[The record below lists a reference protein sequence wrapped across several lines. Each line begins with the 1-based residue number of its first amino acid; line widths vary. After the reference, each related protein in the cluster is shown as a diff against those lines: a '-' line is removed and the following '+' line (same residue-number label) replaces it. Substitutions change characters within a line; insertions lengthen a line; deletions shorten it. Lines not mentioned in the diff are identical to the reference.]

1 MRLNGL
7 ENNHRLQLFWTICY
21 DLYQRKRFS
30 SFYIFLYGTLL
41 TPHSPTTD
49 YREIFAPFTFA
60 LSPSLL
66 VGEFK
71 SSMQIPMFRIISV
84 SGPIQDEAKFFN
96 SIDGR
101 KLQVA
106 NITLYI
112 ALLCL
117 IRVMMV

>member
-1 MRLNGL
+1 MVWKITTTYNFLGL
-7 ENNHRLQLFWTICY
+7 FVKTYSREKDF
-21 DLYQRKRFS
+21 F

-41 TPHSPTTD
+41 TPHSPTTE

-60 LSPSLL
+60 LSPTLL

-71 SSMQIPMFRIISV
+71 TMQIPMFQIISV

-106 NITLYI
+106 NITLFT

-117 IRVMMV
+117 IGVMMV

>member
-1 MRLNGL
+1 MVWKITTTYNFLGL
-7 ENNHRLQLFWTICY
+7 FVKTYSREKDF
-21 DLYQRKRFS
+21 F
-30 SFYIFLYGTLL
+30 SFYNFLYGTLL
-41 TPHSPTTD
+41 TPHSPTTE

-60 LSPSLL
+60 LSPTLL

-71 SSMQIPMFRIISV
+71 TMQIPMFQIISV

-106 NITLYI
+106 NITLFT

-117 IRVMMV
+117 IGVMMV

>member
-1 MRLNGL
+1 MVWKITTTYNFLGL
-7 ENNHRLQLFWTICY
+7 FVKTYSREKDF
-21 DLYQRKRFS
+21 F

-49 YREIFAPFTFA
+49 YREIFAPFTFD
-60 LSPSLL
+60 LSPTLL

-117 IRVMMV
+117 IRVIMV

>member
-1 MRLNGL
+1 MVWKITTAYNFLGL
-7 ENNHRLQLFWTICY
+7 FVKTYSRGKDFFFL
-21 DLYQRKRFS
+21 LY
-30 SFYIFLYGTLL
+30 LYGTLL
-41 TPHSPTTD
+41 TPHSPTSE
-49 YREIFAPFTFA
+49 YREIFASFTFA
-60 LSPSLL
+60 LLPSLL

-71 SSMQIPMFRIISV
+71 TSMQIPMFRIISV
-84 SGPIQDEAKFFN
+84 SGPIQDEANFFN

-117 IRVMMV
+117 IGVMLV

>member
-1 MRLNGL
+1 MVWKITTTYNFLGL
-7 ENNHRLQLFWTICY
+7 FVKTYSREKDFSP
-21 DLYQRKRFS
+21 LY
-30 SFYIFLYGTLL
+30 ILLYGTLL
-41 TPHSPTTD
+41 TPHSPTTE
-49 YREIFAPFTFA
+49 YREIFASFTFA

-71 SSMQIPMFRIISV
+71 TSMQIPKFRIISV
-84 SGPIQDEAKFFN
+84 SGPIQEEAKFFN

>member
-1 MRLNGL
+1 MLRLIP
-7 ENNHRLQLFWTICY
+7 EKKIFSP
-21 DLYQRKRFS
+21 LY
-30 SFYIFLYGTLL
+30 ILLYGTLL

-71 SSMQIPMFRIISV
+71 TSMQIPMFRIISV
-84 SGPIQDEAKFFN
+84 SGPIQEEAKFFN

-112 ALLCL
+112 AFLCL